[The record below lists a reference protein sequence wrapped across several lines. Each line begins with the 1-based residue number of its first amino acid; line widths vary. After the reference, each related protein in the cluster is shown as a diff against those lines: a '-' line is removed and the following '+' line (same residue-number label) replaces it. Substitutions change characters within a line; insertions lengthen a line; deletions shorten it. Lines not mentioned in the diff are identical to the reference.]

1 MWYNMVVSLGANTLL
16 KKEMKVSLIVADFKL
31 QIFNGIL
38 CKELLYFYLK
48 CRPLLTKRR

>member
-31 QIFNGIL
+31 QIFNVMV
-38 CKELLYFYLK
+38 FYVK
-48 CRPLLTKRR
+48 NCHIFT